1 MASQVGT
8 KGARM
13 TQPPGAPPEQ
23 WVQRRDHVSR
33 VVIDRIDN
41 LAAEMKR
48 FVTWERLSVI
58 LGVSAVV
65 IVGAAWVVTLMAAQ
79 SALGAA
85 QEARVEMVQT
95 RAAIAEDVRQVRAES
110 AAAAIQVRSETADRL
125 NRFENK
131 LDAVLGVVVEGKPRS
146 EAARELKETEK

>member
-1 MASQVGT
+1 MS
-8 KGARM
+8 
-13 TQPPGAPPEQ
+13 QPPGAPPEQ
-23 WVQRRDHVSR
+23 WQPRRDHLSR
-33 VVIDRIDN
+33 AVIDRIDN
-41 LAAEMKR
+41 LASEMKR

-58 LGVSAVV
+58 LGVAAVV

-95 RAAIAEDVRQVRAES
+95 RAAVAEDVRQVRAEAS
-110 AAAAIQVRSETADRL
+110 AAALQVRTETADRL

-131 LDAVLGVVVEGKPRS
+131 LDAVLGVIVEGKPRR
-146 EAARELKETEK
+146 EAARELKEQEQ

>member
-1 MASQVGT
+1 MS
-8 KGARM
+8 
-13 TQPPGAPPEQ
+13 QPPGAPPEQ
-23 WVQRRDHVSR
+23 WLPRKDHLSR
-33 VVIDRIDN
+33 AVIDRIDL

-58 LGVSAVV
+58 LGVAAVV
-65 IVGAAWVVTLMAAQ
+65 IVGAAWAVTLMAAQ

-95 RAAIAEDVRQVRAES
+95 RVAIAEDVRQVRAEAS
-110 AAAAIQVRSETADRL
+110 ASALQVRAETADRL

-146 EAARELKETEK
+146 EAARELKEQEK